1 MSATETSVASMQ
13 NAKNLSDAQATD
25 YGFIRALIWLY
36 FIMLIFEGAFRK
48 WIFPGQSDILLLIRD
63 PIVIWIYYL
72 AYAHN
77 IFPLNNKYLSRL
89 YGWTIL
95 ASILSLVVNQTHP
108 AVIAYGI
115 HTNLLHFPLI
125 FVIGRV
131 LRWKDVIWFGYA
143 ILFLTLPMTFF
154 CQEQFKGDRTDFW
167 NVAAG
172 GTGTQLETSGGKVR
186 ASGTFSFVSG
196 IVFFYCFAVAFIIYG
211 FLRLKTFHLLLLV
224 ISFGLTLTAMAI
236 AGSRAVVAECLQVVA
251 CFAFLAYFRPKEF
264 GKITFFVFGLSAVTI
279 FLWTQIDVFL
289 QGVEHLRQRFDE
301 AANVE
306 GNPVAAYFNRYW
318 EMISAPYYY
327 NQFTPLLGNQGLGSA
342 TRGAHGI
349 ARLFG
354 FSLWGGSAEISW
366 SRPVL
371 ENGLVVGMLFIFWRI
386 WIVVDLLKVCT
397 KAINHGNYL
406 AIFLFGA
413 AGPILLFGQL
423 GQATNLGFA
432 AFGGGLCLAAARA
445 KMFT

>member
-13 NAKNLSDAQATD
+13 NAKNLSDAQTSD

-36 FIMLIFEGAFRK
+36 FILLIFEGAFRK
-48 WIFPGQSDILLLIRD
+48 WILPAQSDLLLLIRD
-63 PIVIWIYYL
+63 PLVILIYYL
-72 AYAHN
+72 AYTHDV
-77 IFPLNNKYLSRL
+77 FPLDNKYLSRL

-95 ASILSLVVNQTHP
+95 ASILSLLVNQTHP

-115 HTNLLHFPLI
+115 HTNVLHFPLI

-154 CQEQFKGDRTDFW
+154 CQAQFEGDRYDYW
-167 NVAAG
+167 NVGAG

-211 FLRLKTFHLLLLV
+211 FLRLKTFWLPVLV

-236 AGSRAVVAECLQVVA
+236 AGSRAVVAESLQVVA
-251 CFAFLAYFRPKEF
+251 CFGFLAYFRPKEF

-279 FLWTQIDVFL
+279 FLWTQVEVFL

-306 GNPVAAYFNRYW
+306 GNPVEAYFNRYW
-318 EMISAPYYY
+318 NIISAPYYY
-327 NQFTPLLGNQGLGSA
+327 NQFTPLLGNEGMGSA
-342 TRGAHGI
+342 TRGAHGV

-354 FSLWGGSAEISW
+354 IPLMGGGAEISW

-371 ENGLVVGMLFIFWRI
+371 ENGFLVGTLFIAWRV
-386 WIVVDLLKVCT
+386 WLALDLLKICI
-397 KAINHGNYL
+397 KAINRGNYL

-413 AGPILLFGQL
+413 AGPIILFGLL
-423 GQATNLGFA
+423 GQTTNLGFA

-445 KMFT
+445 KKFT

>member
-1 MSATETSVASMQ
+1 MSITETSVAKMQ
-13 NAKNLSDAQATD
+13 NVRSPSTAQSNSYD
-25 YGFIRALIWLY
+25 FIRILIWVY
-36 FIMLIFEGAFRK
+36 FILLIFEGAFRK
-48 WIFPGQSDILLLIRD
+48 WILPGQSDLLLFIRD
-63 PIVIWIYYL
+63 PLVVLIYYL
-72 AYAHN
+72 AYAQDV
-77 IFPLNNKYLSRL
+77 FPLDNKYLSRL

-95 ASILSLVVNQTHP
+95 ATVFSLVINQTHP

-143 ILFLTLPMTFF
+143 ILFLSLPMTFF
-154 CQEQFKGDRTDFW
+154 CQEQFKGDKTDFW
-167 NVAAG
+167 NLAAG
-172 GTGTQLETSGGKVR
+172 GMGSQLETSGGKVR

-211 FLRLKTFHLLLLV
+211 FLRLKTFKLPILV
-224 ISFGLTLTAMAI
+224 FSFGLTLTAMAI
-236 AGSRAVVAECLQVVA
+236 AGSRAVIAESLQVVA

-279 FLWTQIDVFL
+279 FLWTQVEVFL

-306 GNPVAAYFNRYW
+306 GNPVEAYFNRYW

-327 NQFTPLLGNQGLGSA
+327 NQFTPLFGNQGLGSA

-354 FSLWGGSAEISW
+354 IQLGGGGAEISW
-366 SRPVL
+366 SRPIL
-371 ENGLVVGMLFIFWRI
+371 ENGIIIGTLFIAWRI
-386 WIVVDLLKVCT
+386 WIAWDLLIMCM
-397 KAINHGNYL
+397 KAIHRGNYL

-413 AGPILLFGQL
+413 AGPILLFGLL
-423 GQATNLGFA
+423 GQPTNLGFA

-445 KMFT
+445 KTFY